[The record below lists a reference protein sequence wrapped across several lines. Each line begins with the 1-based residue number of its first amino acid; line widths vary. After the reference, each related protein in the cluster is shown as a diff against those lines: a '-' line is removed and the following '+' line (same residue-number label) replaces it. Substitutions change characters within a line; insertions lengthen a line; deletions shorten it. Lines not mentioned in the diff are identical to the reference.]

1 MPHPHFL
8 NLCDVPHFFVSSNL
22 ILLFPVPARLGLP
35 PKILMVLLASLRIDC
50 IAWLLETSSWGP
62 EEIMTM
68 GLSKVFTASV
78 DTAIEAQPELPPNVS
93 T

>member
-8 NLCDVPHFFVSSNL
+8 NLCDVPHFFVCSNL
-22 ILLFPVPARLGLP
+22 VVLFPVPARLGLP
-35 PKILMVLLASLRIDC
+35 PKILMVLLASLGIDC
-50 IAWLLETSSWGP
+50 IAWLFETSSWGP

-68 GLSKVFTASV
+68 RLSKVSTASV
-78 DTAIEAQPELPPNVS
+78 DTVIEAQPELPPNVS